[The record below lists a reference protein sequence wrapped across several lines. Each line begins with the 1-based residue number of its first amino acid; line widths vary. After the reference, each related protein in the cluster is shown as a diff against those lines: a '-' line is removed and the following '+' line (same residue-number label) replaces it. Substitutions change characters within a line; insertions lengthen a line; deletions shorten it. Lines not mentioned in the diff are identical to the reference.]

1 MDKLTLSLK
10 ILTDY
15 LQEGKEYIS
24 GGKHR
29 TWQTVVDREQKS
41 FLLFSSGWQNGRY
54 NYCLALHL
62 DRLKDK
68 IYIQRNNT
76 EWLISKELI
85 AKGVAPADIILGYP
99 PFISPLAPQ
108 TALQ

>member
-1 MDKLTLSLK
+1 MDKLSLYLK
-10 ILTDY
+10 IVTDY
-15 LQEGKEYIS
+15 LQECKEYIS
-24 GGKHR
+24 GGKPS
-29 TWQTVVDREQKS
+29 TWQTVVDREQKH
-41 FLLFSSGWQNGRY
+41 FLLLSSGWQDGRY

-62 DRLKDK
+62 DMVDDK

-85 AKGVAPADIILGYP
+85 AKGVAPADIVLGYP